1 MKRFRSLASTF
12 LAVAIF
18 FLGVNAPSAVA
29 AANCTGNQVVT
40 PDGQGCYTPPTQTQ
54 TQTQQATFNCNGAQ
68 IPVGSYCPPAT
79 TTTTTT
85 GTFNCN
91 GAQVPV
97 GTNCAPV
104 NNQNQATITC
114 PNGSVIPSTSSCATS
129 GNASPLN
136 CMGNMVPNPQ
146 GTACIAPVVGST
158 DSKGQLDCSVAANS
172 ALAACGGTTGINNG
186 SGGINCPSGS
196 FYDQGIQGCKS
207 ISAAG
212 TAIDCKAAASANT
225 PACAGG
231 GTASS
236 GSTMMN
242 CKGGYYTVEQCN
254 NAGFIGG
261 GTGSSTTQLAGAC
274 ATAGGSYNASSN
286 TCSVAGNSMNST
298 GCMNGMIR
306 SENGA
311 CIAPVLSNSGQID
324 CAAAANKVTTA
335 CGGNIAVQ
343 NTTTSNS
350 GNNWINCGVGFFFD
364 EGTKGCKSTGA
375 AGGVVNQVATIKC
388 KDGSVRVTAI
398 ECDNVGG
405 GSSGVAI
412 TCPANQVV
420 APSGTYCI
428 YPSTGTSNVNAG
440 TYRAECATNPP
451 PASCLG
457 QTVNTFEGNATMAK
471 AANFAAYDA
480 NALQIKNGVA
490 LNENGQAI
498 GQLAKS
504 ASGQSF
510 AVAAPPPPAA
520 APAAGG
526 KKPAPA
532 PKKKASTAPVILLN
546 VTDANG
552 DEVKDSS
559 GKALTT
565 APVVKQ
571 GNFVFSDR
579 NGKPVMATP
588 TLDQTGKPVE
598 HEGKVLYTKLVT
610 IAGQEALTDADGNPI
625 MAVPLLDENGKP
637 ILAKNGEIL
646 YAPPLTNALGETII
660 NEKTKQPVLAT
671 PMADADGN
679 AALAANKKPFMGQP
693 ILNPDNQV
701 LTVAGQPVYTGAA
714 GMPVTSPKL
723 QQIKSAQ
730 GQELQ
735 FGFGG
740 TLIDEG
746 GNTVLGPD
754 GRPTI
759 LSVNATPLMA
769 NGLPLVDKNG
779 KACRINPNGQVTD
792 SSGRVILGTD
802 GKAMALG
809 KWETF
814 EPIKVGA
821 TKTTVKDPNGKTA
834 VLGLNA
840 QLFDSKGNPI
850 LSTTGAP
857 IYFDGKTKSLIDN
870 KGKQVKVDASG
881 KVPGKIATLAYQTV
895 SFAA

>member
-1 MKRFRSLASTF
+1 MKRLQPLALF
-12 LAVAIF
+12 LVAF
-18 FLGVNAPSAVA
+18 SFVLLNLGAPA
-29 AANCTGNQVVT
+29 ATAADPAPV
-40 PDGQGCYTPPTQTQ
+40 PTQQ
-54 TQTQQATFNCNGAQ
+54 PTQQPAAGTGTYNCNGAQ
-68 IPVGSYCPPAT
+68 IPNGSYCPPPT
-79 TTTTTT
+79 NSNPTNQPQST
-85 GTFNCN
+85 G
-91 GAQVPV
+91 
-97 GTNCAPV
+97 
-104 NNQNQATITC
+104 ITC
-114 PNGSVIPSTSSCATS
+114 PT
-129 GNASPLN
+129 
-136 CMGNMVPNPQ
+136 
-146 GTACIAPVVGST
+146 
-158 DSKGQLDCSVAANS
+158 
-172 ALAACGGTTGINNG
+172 
-186 SGGINCPSGS
+186 GS

-207 ISAAG
+207 TTGGGAATGVVATGLNCTGSFVPNPTGTACIAPVVGTVDTKGNIDCSVPANQAMATCGGAAG
-212 TAIDCKAAASANT
+212 MGNSNSQGITCPTGFFFDQGINGCKSSSGGVGAVAAIDCSLAINATSFFCSK
-225 PACAGG
+225 G
-231 GTASS
+231 GTSSS

-242 CKGGYYTVEQCN
+242 CKGGMFTVEQCN
-254 NAGFIGG
+254 NPAFIGG
-261 GTGSSTTQLAGAC
+261 AAGASSEQMAGNC
-274 ATAGGSYNASSN
+274 ATVGGTFNQASMSCAIGGN
-286 TCSVAGNSMNST
+286 TMNST

-306 SENGA
+306 DANGS
-311 CIAPVLSNSGQID
+311 CIAPIVSNVGQID
-324 CAAAANKVTTA
+324 CSAPANKVTTA
-335 CGGNIAVQ
+335 CGGNVAIQAPTTA
-343 NTTTSNS
+343 NTN
-350 GNNWINCGVGFFFD
+350 NNWINCGVGFFYD
-364 EGTKGCKSTGA
+364 EGMKGCKSTGA

-412 TCPANQVV
+412 TCPANQIV

-428 YPSTGTSNVNAG
+428 YPSSLGTSMAAG

-457 QTVNTFEGNATMAK
+457 QAINTFEGNATMAK
-471 AANFAAYDA
+471 TANFAAYDA
-480 NALQIKNGVA
+480 SALQIRNGIA
-490 LNENGQAI
+490 LDQSGQAI

-504 ASGQSF
+504 SSGQNFS
-510 AVAAPPPPAA
+510 VAAPPPPTATTST
-520 APAAGG
+520 GG
-526 KKPAPA
+526 KKAPA

-546 VTDANG
+546 VTDSNG

-588 TLDQTGKPVE
+588 TLDQNGKPVE
-598 HEGKVLYTKLVT
+598 HQGKVLYTKLVT
-610 IAGQEALTDADGNPI
+610 IAGQEALTDADGNAI
-625 MAVPLLDENGKP
+625 MAVPLLDESGKP
-637 ILAKNGEIL
+637 MLAMNGEIL

-679 AALAANKKPFMGQP
+679 AALGANKKPFMGQP
-693 ILNPDNQV
+693 ILNSDNQV

-714 GMPVTSPKL
+714 GMPVTTSKL

-730 GQELQ
+730 GQDLQ
-735 FGFGG
+735 FAFGG
-740 TLIDEG
+740 TLVDEG

-779 KACRINPNGQVTD
+779 KACRVNNKGQITD
-792 SSGRVILGTD
+792 SSGRLILGTD
-802 GKAMALG
+802 GKPMALG

-821 TKTTVKDPNGKTA
+821 SKTTVKDPTGKTA

-850 LSTTGAP
+850 VSATGAP
-857 IYFDGKTKSLIDN
+857 IYFDGKTKSLVDN
-870 KGKQVKVDASG
+870 KGKVIRVENSG
-881 KVPGKIATLAYQTV
+881 KVPGKVATLAYQTV
-895 SFAA
+895 TFAA

>member
-1 MKRFRSLASTF
+1 LKPVPGISHSLEVGMKRFRSLTSL
-12 LAVAIF
+12 LAAIAF
-18 FLGVNAPSAVA
+18 VLSGLQSSAGFAADPPPTGTTGTYVPPPTGTTATYVPPAGTTGTYVPPAGTTGTYVPPAGTTGTYVPPAGTTGTYQQPGMTTGGGIVCTPAMGPPACPAQAGTTTTTNTANAGGL
-29 AANCTGNQVVT
+29 NCTGN
-40 PDGQGCYTPPTQTQ
+40 
-54 TQTQQATFNCNGAQ
+54 F
-68 IPVGSYCPPAT
+68 
-79 TTTTTT
+79 
-85 GTFNCN
+85 
-91 GAQVPV
+91 
-97 GTNCAPV
+97 
-104 NNQNQATITC
+104 
-114 PNGSVIPSTSSCATS
+114 
-129 GNASPLN
+129 
-136 CMGNMVPNPQ
+136 VPNPQ
-146 GTACIAPVVGST
+146 GTACIAPVVGT
-158 DSKGQLDCSVAANS
+158 VDSKGSLDCSVPANQ
-172 ALAACGGTTGINNG
+172 ALAGCGGMINMPNAGNTFNG
-186 SGGINCPSGS
+186 ATV
-196 FYDQGIQGCKS
+196 DCKS
-207 ISAAG
+207 
-212 TAIDCKAAASANT
+212 
-225 PACAGG
+225 PAYSSTVACNSGQ
-231 GTASS
+231 TASS

-242 CKGGYYTVEQCN
+242 CKGGVYSVEQCN
-254 NAGFIGG
+254 NPAFIGG
-261 GTGSSTTQLAGAC
+261 GTGATT
-274 ATAGGSYNASSN
+274 
-286 TCSVAGNSMNST
+286 NST

-306 SENGA
+306 DANGS
-311 CIAPVLSNSGQID
+311 CIAPIVSNTGQID
-324 CAAAANKVTTA
+324 CSAAANKVTTA
-335 CGGNIAVQ
+335 CGGSVAVQ
-343 NTTTSNS
+343 APATANAT
-350 GNNWINCGVGFFFD
+350 NNWINCGVGFFYD
-364 EGTKGCKSTGA
+364 EGIKGCKSTGA

-405 GSSGVAI
+405 GSAGVAV

-428 YPSTGTSNVNAG
+428 YPGTGTNSANAG
-440 TYRAECATNPP
+440 TYRAECAANPP

-471 AANFAAYDA
+471 TANFAAYDA
-480 NALQIKNGVA
+480 SALQIKNGVA
-490 LNENGQAI
+490 LDQNGQAI
-498 GQLAKS
+498 GQLARTS
-504 ASGQSF
+504 SGQSF

-520 APAAGG
+520 APASGAGG

-588 TLDQTGKPVE
+588 TLDQSGKPVE
-598 HEGKVLYTKLVT
+598 HQGKVLYTKLVT
-610 IAGQEALTDADGNPI
+610 IAGQEALTDADGNAI
-625 MAVPLLDENGKP
+625 MAVPLLDESGKP
-637 ILAKNGEIL
+637 LVAKNGEVL
-646 YAPPLTNALGETII
+646 YAPPLTNALGETVI
-660 NEKTKQPVLAT
+660 NQKTKQPVLAT

-679 AALAANKKPFMGQP
+679 AALGANKKPFLGQP
-693 ILNPDNQV
+693 ILNSDNQV

-723 QQIKSAQ
+723 AQIKSAQ

-779 KACRINPNGQVTD
+779 KPCRINPNGQVTD
-792 SSGRVILGTD
+792 SSGRAILGTD
-802 GKAMALG
+802 GKPMALG
-809 KWETF
+809 KWESF
-814 EPIKVGA
+814 EAVKVGGA
-821 TKTTVKDPNGKTA
+821 KTTVKDPTGKTA

-850 LSTTGAP
+850 VTATGAP
-857 IYFDGKTKSLIDN
+857 IYFNGKTKSLTDN
-870 KGKQVKVDASG
+870 KGKAIRVDSTG

-895 SFAA
+895 TFAA

>member
-1 MKRFRSLASTF
+1 MGAGVSLKPIPGISHSLEVGMKRFRSFATF
-12 LAVAIF
+12 LVAIAVAS
-18 FLGVNAPSAVA
+18 LGLIAPTALPASAIACTNGFVPNETGTSCIAPIVPAPAQTTPA
-29 AANCTGNQVVT
+29 AGTGNTTYV
-40 PDGQGCYTPPTQTQ
+40 PPAGGTIQTQTQ
-54 TQTQQATFNCNGAQ
+54 TQT
-68 IPVGSYCPPAT
+68 P
-79 TTTTTT
+79 
-85 GTFNCN
+85 
-91 GAQVPV
+91 
-97 GTNCAPV
+97 
-104 NNQNQATITC
+104 ITC
-114 PNGSVIPSTSSCATS
+114 PA
-129 GNASPLN
+129 
-136 CMGNMVPNPQ
+136 
-146 GTACIAPVVGST
+146 
-158 DSKGQLDCSVAANS
+158 
-172 ALAACGGTTGINNG
+172 
-186 SGGINCPSGS
+186 GS

-207 ISAAG
+207 STSAGTTTTGIGITCMPGMGPPACPAQAGTTTTTNTANAGGLNCTGNFVPNAQGTACIAPVVGTTNSQGTLDCTVAANKALAACGGITASTGTFVDCSAAS
-212 TAIDCKAAASANT
+212 SANNPT
-225 PACAGG
+225 CQSK
-231 GTASS
+231 GTISS

-242 CKGGYYTVEQCN
+242 CKGGFYTVEQCN

-261 GTGSSTTQLAGAC
+261 GTGATT
-274 ATAGGSYNASSN
+274 
-286 TCSVAGNSMNST
+286 NST
-298 GCMNGMIR
+298 GCMSGMIR
-306 SENGA
+306 DANGS
-311 CIAPVLSNSGQID
+311 CIAPIVSNTGQID
-324 CAAAANKVTTA
+324 CSAAANKVTTA
-335 CGGNIAVQ
+335 CGGSVAVQ
-343 NTTTSNS
+343 TATATTANAN
-350 GNNWINCGVGFFFD
+350 NNWINCGVGFFFD

-398 ECDNVGG
+398 ECENVGG
-405 GSSGVAI
+405 GSAGVAV

-428 YPSTGTSNVNAG
+428 YPNTGTTNTNAG
-440 TYRAECATNPP
+440 TYRSECAANPP

-471 AANFAAYDA
+471 TANFAAYDA

-490 LNENGQAI
+490 LDQNGQAI

-504 ASGQSF
+504 ASGQTFS
-510 AVAAPPPPAA
+510 VAAPPPPAA

-526 KKPAPA
+526 GGEGGKKAPPA

-559 GKALTT
+559 GKTLTT

-598 HEGKVLYTKLVT
+598 HQGKVLYTKLVT
-610 IAGQEALTDADGNPI
+610 IAGQEALTDADGNAI

-637 ILAKNGEIL
+637 LVAKNGEVL

-660 NEKTKQPVLAT
+660 NEKTKQPILAT

-679 AALAANKKPFMGQP
+679 AALGANKKPFLGQP
-693 ILNPDNQV
+693 ILNSDNQV

-723 QQIKSAQ
+723 AQIKSAQ
-730 GQELQ
+730 GQDLQ

-759 LSVNATPLMA
+759 LSVNATPLMT

-779 KACRINPNGQVTD
+779 KPCRINPNGQVTD
-792 SSGRVILGTD
+792 SSGRAILGTD
-802 GKAMALG
+802 GKPMALG

-814 EPIKVGA
+814 EPIKVGGA
-821 TKTTVKDPNGKTA
+821 KTTVKDPTGKTA

-850 LSTTGAP
+850 VTATGAP
-857 IYFDGKTKSLIDN
+857 IYFDGKTKALIDN
-870 KGKQVKVDASG
+870 KGKAIRVDGTG

-895 SFAA
+895 TFAA

>member
-1 MKRFRSLASTF
+1 MKRFRSLATF
-12 LAVAIF
+12 LVVIAVVS
-18 FLGVNAPSAVA
+18 LGLVAPTALPASALECTNGFVPNANGTSCIAPIVA
-29 AANCTGNQVVT
+29 PPPQTAPAAGTGNTNYVPPAGGTTQNYVPPAGNTGTGGVVCMPGMGPPACPAQAGTTTTTNTANAGGLNCTGN
-40 PDGQGCYTPPTQTQ
+40 
-54 TQTQQATFNCNGAQ
+54 F
-68 IPVGSYCPPAT
+68 
-79 TTTTTT
+79 
-85 GTFNCN
+85 
-91 GAQVPV
+91 
-97 GTNCAPV
+97 
-104 NNQNQATITC
+104 
-114 PNGSVIPSTSSCATS
+114 
-129 GNASPLN
+129 
-136 CMGNMVPNPQ
+136 VPNAQ
-146 GTACIAPVVGST
+146 GTACIAPVVGTTNSQGT
-158 DSKGQLDCSVAANS
+158 LDCTVAANK
-172 ALAACGGTTGINNG
+172 ALAACGGITASTGTFVD
-186 SGGINCPSGS
+186 C
-196 FYDQGIQGCKS
+196 
-207 ISAAG
+207 SAMANATNPTCQSKG
-212 TAIDCKAAASANT
+212 TV
-225 PACAGG
+225 
-231 GTASS
+231 SS

-242 CKGGYYTVEQCN
+242 CKGGVYTVEQCN

-261 GTGSSTTQLAGAC
+261 GTGASSSQIAGNC
-274 ATAGGSYNASSN
+274 ATVGGTYNQGAN
-286 TCSVAGNSMNST
+286 TCTVNNNTMNST

-306 SENGA
+306 DANGS
-311 CIAPVLSNSGQID
+311 CIAPIVSNTGQID
-324 CAAAANKVTTA
+324 CSAAANKVTTA
-335 CGGNIAVQ
+335 CGGSVAVQ
-343 NTTTSNS
+343 APATANAN
-350 GNNWINCGVGFFFD
+350 NNWINCGVGFFYD
-364 EGTKGCKSTGA
+364 EGIKGCKSTGA

-405 GSSGVAI
+405 GSAGVAV

-428 YPSTGTSNVNAG
+428 YPGTGTNSANAG
-440 TYRAECATNPP
+440 TYRAECAANPP

-471 AANFAAYDA
+471 QANFAAYDA

-490 LNENGQAI
+490 LDQNGQAI
-498 GQLAKS
+498 GQLAKTS
-504 ASGQSF
+504 SGQSF

-520 APAAGG
+520 APASGSGG

-588 TLDQTGKPVE
+588 TLDQSGKPVE
-598 HEGKVLYTKLVT
+598 HQGKVLYTKLVT
-610 IAGQEALTDADGNPI
+610 IAGQEALTDADGNAI
-625 MAVPLLDENGKP
+625 MAVPLLDESGKP
-637 ILAKNGEIL
+637 LVAKNGEVL

-679 AALAANKKPFMGQP
+679 AALGANKKPFLGQP
-693 ILNPDNQV
+693 ILNSDNQV

-723 QQIKSAQ
+723 AQIKSAQ

-779 KACRINPNGQVTD
+779 KPCRINPNGQVTD
-792 SSGRVILGTD
+792 SSGRAILGTD
-802 GKAMALG
+802 GKPMALG
-809 KWETF
+809 KWESF
-814 EPIKVGA
+814 EAVKVGGA
-821 TKTTVKDPNGKTA
+821 KTTVKDPTGKTA

-850 LSTTGAP
+850 VTATGAP

-870 KGKQVKVDASG
+870 KGKAIRVDSTG

-895 SFAA
+895 TFAA

>member
-1 MKRFRSLASTF
+1 MKRFRSLATLFVALSFVLLNVGAPTATAADSPPVPTQQPAIGTGGTF
-12 LAVAIF
+12 QQPAQQPAAGTGGTTQNYVPPAGGTGTG
-18 FLGVNAPSAVA
+18 GVVCMPGMGPPACPAQAGTTTTTNTANAGGL
-29 AANCTGNQVVT
+29 NCTGN
-40 PDGQGCYTPPTQTQ
+40 
-54 TQTQQATFNCNGAQ
+54 F
-68 IPVGSYCPPAT
+68 
-79 TTTTTT
+79 
-85 GTFNCN
+85 
-91 GAQVPV
+91 
-97 GTNCAPV
+97 
-104 NNQNQATITC
+104 
-114 PNGSVIPSTSSCATS
+114 
-129 GNASPLN
+129 
-136 CMGNMVPNPQ
+136 VPNPQ
-146 GTACIAPVVGST
+146 GTACIAPVVGT
-158 DSKGQLDCSVAANS
+158 VDSKGSLDCSVPANQ
-172 ALAACGGTTGINNG
+172 ALAGCGGMTNMPNAGNTFNG
-186 SGGINCPSGS
+186 ATV
-196 FYDQGIQGCKS
+196 DCKS
-207 ISAAG
+207 
-212 TAIDCKAAASANT
+212 
-225 PACAGG
+225 PAYSSTVACNGG
-231 GTASS
+231 QTASS
-236 GSTMMN
+236 DSTMMN
-242 CKGGYYTVEQCN
+242 CKGGIYSVEQCN
-254 NAGFIGG
+254 NPAFIGG
-261 GTGSSTTQLAGAC
+261 GTGASSSQIAGNC
-274 ATAGGSYNASSN
+274 ATVGGTYNQGAN
-286 TCSVAGNSMNST
+286 TCTVNNNTMNST

-306 SENGA
+306 DANGS
-311 CIAPVLSNSGQID
+311 CIAPIVSNTGQID
-324 CAAAANKVTTA
+324 CSAAANKVTTA
-335 CGGNIAVQ
+335 CGGSVAVQ
-343 NTTTSNS
+343 APATANAN
-350 GNNWINCGVGFFFD
+350 NNWINCGVGFFYD

-405 GSSGVAI
+405 GSAGVAV

-428 YPSTGTSNVNAG
+428 YPGTGTNSANAG
-440 TYRAECATNPP
+440 TYRAECAANPP

-471 AANFAAYDA
+471 TANFAAYDA
-480 NALQIKNGVA
+480 SALQIRNGVA
-490 LNENGQAI
+490 LDQNGQAI
-498 GQLAKS
+498 GQLAKTS
-504 ASGQSF
+504 SGQSF

-520 APAAGG
+520 APASSSGG

-588 TLDQTGKPVE
+588 TLDQSGKPVE
-598 HEGKVLYTKLVT
+598 HQGKVLYTKLVT
-610 IAGQEALTDADGNPI
+610 IAGQEALTDADGNAI
-625 MAVPLLDENGKP
+625 MAVPLLDESGKP
-637 ILAKNGEIL
+637 LVAKNGEVL
-646 YAPPLTNALGETII
+646 YAPPLTNALGETVI
-660 NEKTKQPVLAT
+660 NQKTKQPVLAT

-679 AALAANKKPFMGQP
+679 AALGANKKPFLGQP
-693 ILNPDNQV
+693 ILNSDNQV

-723 QQIKSAQ
+723 AQIKSAQ

-779 KACRINPNGQVTD
+779 KPCRINPNGQITD
-792 SSGRVILGTD
+792 SSGRAILGTD
-802 GKAMALG
+802 GKPMALG
-809 KWETF
+809 KWESF
-814 EPIKVGA
+814 EAVKVGGA
-821 TKTTVKDPNGKTA
+821 KTTVKDPTGKTA

-850 LSTTGAP
+850 VTATGAP

-870 KGKQVKVDASG
+870 KGKAIRVDSTG

-895 SFAA
+895 TFAA

>member
-1 MKRFRSLASTF
+1 MNSPRRILSFVLSLALVTTLFSSLATF
-12 LAVAIF
+12 
-18 FLGVNAPSAVA
+18 A
-29 AANCTGNQVVT
+29 A
-40 PDGQGCYTPPTQTQ
+40 DTPPAGYVPPAGTTEQYQQPTQNYTQ
-54 TQTQQATFNCNGAQ
+54 PTQQA
-68 IPVGSYCPPAT
+68 
-79 TTTTTT
+79 
-85 GTFNCN
+85 TFNCN

-97 GTNCAPV
+97 GTQCQPVTV
-104 NNQNQATITC
+104 NNNSSSTPAQIASC
-114 PNGSVIPSTSSCATS
+114 PSGTFFDQGINGCKSVSSSGTTS
-129 GNASPLN
+129 GSGMGAGTGSLN
-136 CMGNMVPNPQ
+136 CTGGMVPNPTY
-146 GTACIAPVVGST
+146 TACIAPVVGT
-158 DSKGQLDCSVAANS
+158 TNAEGKIDCSVAANAALTACGGKS
-172 ALAACGGTTGINNG
+172 AMPSGGTTGMT
-186 SGGINCPSGS
+186 SGAANGINCQSGQ
-196 FYDQGIQGCKS
+196 FYDQGSNSCKS
-207 ISAAG
+207 ISAGG
-212 TAIDCKAAASANT
+212 TAVDCKLATSANT

-231 GTASS
+231 GTSSS

-242 CKGGYYTVEQCN
+242 CKGGVFTVEQCN
-254 NAGFIGG
+254 SATFMG
-261 GTGSSTTQLAGAC
+261 GTSNNATT
-274 ATAGGSYNASSN
+274 TVNAI
-286 TCSVAGNSMNST
+286 
-298 GCMNGMIR
+298 GCMSGMVRDANG
-306 SENGA
+306 S
-311 CIAPVLSNSGQID
+311 CIAPVMTGTGQID
-324 CAAAANKVTTA
+324 CSAAANKVTTA
-335 CGGNIAVQ
+335 CGGNVAVQ
-343 NTTTSNS
+343 TPTANNAGNT
-350 GNNWINCGVGFFFD
+350 WVNCGVGFFFD

-375 AGGVVNQVATIKC
+375 TGGVVNQVATIKC

-405 GSSGVAI
+405 GASGVAI
-412 TCPANQVV
+412 TCPSNQVV

-428 YPSTGTSNVNAG
+428 TPDQLANKAAAG

-457 QTVNTFEGNATMAK
+457 QAINTLDSAATMAK

-480 NALQIKNGVA
+480 NALQIKDGVA
-490 LNENGQAI
+490 LNESGKAI

-510 AVAAPPPPAA
+510 SVAAPPPPA
-520 APAAGG
+520 PSGDGGPGG

-546 VTDANG
+546 VTDSNG

-559 GKALTT
+559 GKTLTT

-588 TLDQTGKPVE
+588 TLDQNGKPVE
-598 HEGKVLYTKLVT
+598 HQGKVLYTKLVT
-610 IAGQEALTDADGNPI
+610 IAGQDALTDADGNAI
-625 MAVPLLDENGKP
+625 MAVPLLDESGKP
-637 ILAKNGEIL
+637 LVAKNGEVL
-646 YAPPLTNALGETII
+646 YAPPLTNVLGDTII

-679 AALAANKKPFMGQP
+679 AALGANKKPFMGQP
-693 ILNPDNQV
+693 ILNADNQV

-714 GMPVTSPKL
+714 GMPVTSSKL
-723 QQIKSAQ
+723 DQIKSAQ
-730 GQELQ
+730 GQDLQ

-779 KACRINPNGQVTD
+779 KPCRVNPNGQVTD
-792 SSGRVILGTD
+792 SSGRPILGTD
-802 GKAMALG
+802 GKPMALG
-809 KWETF
+809 KWDTF
-814 EPIKVGA
+814 EAVKVGTA
-821 TKTTVKDPNGKTA
+821 KTTVKDPNGKTA

-850 LSTTGAP
+850 VTSTGAP
-857 IYFDGKTKSLIDN
+857 IYFDGKTKTLIDN
-870 KGKQVKVDASG
+870 KNKVVPLAANGKIA
-881 KVPGKIATLAYQTV
+881 GKIATLAFQTV
-895 SFAA
+895 SFNA

>member
-1 MKRFRSLASTF
+1 MKRFRSLASL
-12 LAVAIF
+12 LAALVITSFGLVAPTALPASAITCQTGF
-18 FLGVNAPSAVA
+18 VPNENGTACIAP
-29 AANCTGNQVVT
+29 VVGPAT
-40 PDGQGCYTPPTQTQ
+40 TPTQT
-54 TQTQQATFNCNGAQ
+54 QATFNCNGAQ

-79 TTTTTT
+79 TPTTPTTQTQNT
-85 GTFNCN
+85 GTINCN
-91 GAQVPV
+91 GAQIPAGSYCPPATNTA
-97 GTNCAPV
+97 GTGT
-104 NNQNQATITC
+104 QGATTC
-114 PNGSVIPSTSSCATS
+114 PA
-129 GNASPLN
+129 
-136 CMGNMVPNPQ
+136 
-146 GTACIAPVVGST
+146 
-158 DSKGQLDCSVAANS
+158 
-172 ALAACGGTTGINNG
+172 
-186 SGGINCPSGS
+186 GS

-207 ISAAG
+207 NTTTGTMGGTTGGLNCMNGTVPNTQG
-212 TAIDCKAAASANT
+212 TACIAPVVGTTNAQGSIDCTVAANKALAACGGATGTNFPTAGINCSSGQFFDQATNSCKSIT
-225 PACAGG
+225 AGG
-231 GTASS
+231 TGMNTSQMASD
-236 GSTMMN
+236 
-242 CKGGYYTVEQCN
+242 CA
-254 NAGFIGG
+254 NAG
-261 GTGSSTTQLAGAC
+261 GTFNQAKNACVFGSSTT
-274 ATAGGSYNASSN
+274 NA
-286 TCSVAGNSMNST
+286 A

-306 SENGA
+306 DANGS
-311 CIAPVLSNSGQID
+311 CIAPVVSNTGQID
-324 CAAAANKVTTA
+324 CSAAANKVTTS
-335 CGGNIAVQ
+335 CGGTIAVQ
-343 NTTTSNS
+343 TPNAGNTT
-350 GNNWINCGVGFFFD
+350 NNWINCGAGFFFD
-364 EGTKGCKSTGA
+364 EGTKACKSTGA

-405 GSSGVAI
+405 GSAGVAI

-428 YPSTGTSNVNAG
+428 YPSTGTNNASAG

-457 QTVNTFEGNATMAK
+457 QTVNTFEGNTTMAK
-471 AANFAAYDA
+471 AANFAAFDA
-480 NALQIKNGVA
+480 NSVQIKNGVA
-490 LNENGQAI
+490 LDQNGQAI

-504 ASGQSF
+504 SSGQSF

-520 APAAGG
+520 APASGGAGG
-526 KKPAPA
+526 KRPAPA

-588 TLDQTGKPVE
+588 TLDQSGKPVE
-598 HEGKVLYTKLVT
+598 HQGKVLYTKLVT

-637 ILAKNGEIL
+637 IIAKNGEIL
-646 YAPPLTNALGETII
+646 YAPPLTNSLGETII

-693 ILNPDNQV
+693 ILNQDNQV

-714 GMPVTSPKL
+714 GMPVTSAKL
-723 QQIKSAQ
+723 QPIKSAQ

-779 KACRINPNGQVTD
+779 KPCRINPNGQVTD
-792 SSGRVILGTD
+792 SSGRVILGAD

-814 EPIKVGA
+814 EPIKVGV
-821 TKTTVKDPNGKTA
+821 TKTTVKDPSGKTA

-850 LSTTGAP
+850 VSTTGAP
-857 IYFDGKTKSLIDN
+857 VYFDGKTKSLIDN
-870 KGKQVKVDASG
+870 KGKAIKVDASG
-881 KVPGKIATLAYQTV
+881 KIPGKVATLAYQTV
-895 SFAA
+895 TFAA

>member
-1 MKRFRSLASTF
+1 
-12 LAVAIF
+12 
-18 FLGVNAPSAVA
+18 G
-29 AANCTGNQVVT
+29 
-40 PDGQGCYTPPTQTQ
+40 
-54 TQTQQATFNCNGAQ
+54 
-68 IPVGSYCPPAT
+68 
-79 TTTTTT
+79 
-85 GTFNCN
+85 
-91 GAQVPV
+91 
-97 GTNCAPV
+97 
-104 NNQNQATITC
+104 
-114 PNGSVIPSTSSCATS
+114 
-129 GNASPLN
+129 
-136 CMGNMVPNPQ
+136 
-146 GTACIAPVVGST
+146 
-158 DSKGQLDCSVAANS
+158 
-172 ALAACGGTTGINNG
+172 
-186 SGGINCPSGS
+186 
-196 FYDQGIQGCKS
+196 
-207 ISAAG
+207 G
-212 TAIDCKAAASANT
+212 TAIDCKAASSANT

-236 GSTMMN
+236 GGTMMN
-242 CKGGYYTVEQCN
+242 CKGGMYTVEQCN
-254 NAGFIGG
+254 NAGFIGSG
-261 GTGSSTTQLAGAC
+261 VGASTTQLAGAC
-274 ATAGGSYNASSN
+274 ATAGGVYNASANS
-286 TCSVAGNSMNST
+286 CSVAGNTINST

-311 CIAPVLSNSGQID
+311 CIAPIVSNTGQID
-324 CAAAANKVTTA
+324 CSAAANKVTTS
-335 CGGNIAVQ
+335 CGGTIAV
-343 NTTTSNS
+343 NTPNPGSATNG
-350 GNNWINCGVGFFFD
+350 GNNWINCGAGYFYD
-364 EGTKGCKSTGA
+364 EGIKGCKSTGA
-375 AGGVVNQVATIKC
+375 TGGVINQVATIKC
-388 KDGSVRVTAI
+388 KDGSLRVTAI

-428 YPSTGTSNVNAG
+428 SAETLSNKISAG
-440 TYRAECATNPP
+440 TYRAECAVNPP

-457 QTVNTFEGNATMAK
+457 QAINTFDGNATMAK
-471 AANFAAYDA
+471 VANFAAYDA

-510 AVAAPPPPAA
+510 AVAAPPPPAT
-520 APAAGG
+520 APAADS
-526 KKPAPA
+526 KKAAPA

-552 DEVKDSS
+552 DEIKDSS
-559 GKALTT
+559 GKSLTT

-588 TLDQTGKPVE
+588 TLDQNGKPVE
-598 HEGKVLYTKLVT
+598 FQGKVLYTKLVT
-610 IAGQEALTDADGNPI
+610 IAGQEALTDADGNAI
-625 MAVPLLDENGKP
+625 MAVPLLDEGGKP
-637 ILAKNGEIL
+637 IFAKNGEIL

-693 ILNPDNQV
+693 ILNSDNQV

-714 GMPVTSPKL
+714 GMPVTSAKL

-792 SSGRVILGTD
+792 SSGRIILGTD

-821 TKTTVKDPNGKTA
+821 TKTIVKDPNGKTA

-850 LSTTGAP
+850 LSTTSAP

>member
-1 MKRFRSLASTF
+1 MKRLRSLTSLIAA
-12 LAVAIF
+12 LAFALSGLSAPTTMAAEPPPAGCGANAYWNGTSCVAT
-18 FLGVNAPSAVA
+18 
-29 AANCTGNQVVT
+29 TG
-40 PDGQGCYTPPTQTQ
+40 TQTQ
-54 TQTQQATFNCNGAQ
+54 TQPQATFNCNGAQ
-68 IPVGSYCPPAT
+68 IPVGAYCPPAT
-79 TTTTTT
+79 TTTTTQT
-85 GTFNCN
+85 QT
-91 GAQVPV
+91 QP
-97 GTNCAPV
+97 
-104 NNQNQATITC
+104 QNPITC
-114 PNGSVIPSTSSCATS
+114 PA
-129 GNASPLN
+129 
-136 CMGNMVPNPQ
+136 
-146 GTACIAPVVGST
+146 
-158 DSKGQLDCSVAANS
+158 
-172 ALAACGGTTGINNG
+172 
-186 SGGINCPSGS
+186 GS

-207 ISAAG
+207 STTAG
-212 TAIDCKAAASANT
+212 TGAGTGLNCMNGMVPNAQGTACIAPVVGTTNAQGFIDCSVAANKALAACGGTTAVAGANT
-225 PACAGG
+225 PSGGINCASGQFYDQGSNSCKPITAGG
-231 GTASS
+231 TFVDCSVAINATNPTCQSKGTVSA

-242 CKGGYYTVEQCN
+242 CKGGVYTVEQCN
-254 NAGFIGG
+254 NASFIGG
-261 GTGSSTTQLAGAC
+261 GTTT
-274 ATAGGSYNASSN
+274 
-286 TCSVAGNSMNST
+286 NST

-306 SENGA
+306 DANGS
-311 CIAPVLSNSGQID
+311 CIAPIVSNSGQID
-324 CAAAANKVTTA
+324 CSAAANKVTTA
-335 CGGNIAVQ
+335 CGGTVAVQ
-343 NTTTSNS
+343 TPTTANANNS
-350 GNNWINCGVGFFFD
+350 WINCGVGFFYD
-364 EGTKGCKSTGA
+364 EGIKGCKSTGT

-405 GSSGVAI
+405 GSAGVAV

-428 YPSTGTSNVNAG
+428 YPSTGTNNANAG
-440 TYRAECATNPP
+440 TYRAECAANPP

-471 AANFAAYDA
+471 TANFAAYDA

-490 LNENGQAI
+490 LDQNGQAI
-498 GQLAKS
+498 GQLAKTS
-504 ASGQSF
+504 SGQSF
-510 AVAAPPPPAA
+510 SVAAPPPPAA
-520 APAAGG
+520 APAAGSGG

-546 VTDANG
+546 VTDSNG
-552 DEVKDSS
+552 EEVKDSS

-588 TLDQTGKPVE
+588 TLDQSGKPVE
-598 HEGKVLYTKLVT
+598 HQGKVLYTKLVT
-610 IAGQEALTDADGNPI
+610 IAGQEALTDADGNAI
-625 MAVPLLDENGKP
+625 MAVPLLDESGKP
-637 ILAKNGEIL
+637 LVAKNGEVL

-679 AALAANKKPFMGQP
+679 AALGANKKPFLGQP
-693 ILNPDNQV
+693 ILNSDNQV

-723 QQIKSAQ
+723 AQIKSAQ
-730 GQELQ
+730 GQDLQ

-779 KACRINPNGQVTD
+779 KPCRINPNGQVTD
-792 SSGRVILGTD
+792 SSGRAILGTD

-814 EPIKVGA
+814 EPVKVGG
-821 TKTTVKDPNGKTA
+821 TRTTVKDPNGKTA

-850 LSTTGAP
+850 VTSTGAP

-870 KGKQVKVDASG
+870 KGKAIRVDSTG
-881 KVPGKIATLAYQTV
+881 KIPGKIATLAFQTV
-895 SFAA
+895 TFAA